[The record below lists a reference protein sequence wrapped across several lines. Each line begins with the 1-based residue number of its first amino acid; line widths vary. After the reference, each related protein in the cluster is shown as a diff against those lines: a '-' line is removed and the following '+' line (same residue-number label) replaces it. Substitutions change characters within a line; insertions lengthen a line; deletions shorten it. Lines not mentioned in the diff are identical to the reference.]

1 MAGER
6 KPNTEK
12 QKNMQILHDTCG
24 DMEGVAN
31 LQLTNKERQLK
42 FELAGEEYEVTLI
55 QKRKAK

>member
-12 QKNMQILHDTCG
+12 QKIVQILHDTCG
-24 DMEGVAN
+24 EIQGIEN
-31 LQLTNKERQLK
+31 LQVTNKERQLK
-42 FELAGEEYEVTLI
+42 FELNGEEYEVTLI

>member
-12 QKNMQILHDTCG
+12 QKIMQILHDTCG
-24 DMEGVAN
+24 DMQGVAN

>member
-6 KPNTEK
+6 KPNAEK
-12 QKNMQILHDTCG
+12 QKIMQILHDTC
-24 DMEGVAN
+24 DNMQGVTN

>member
-12 QKNMQILHDTCG
+12 QKIMQILNDTCG
-24 DMEGVAN
+24 NMQGVTN